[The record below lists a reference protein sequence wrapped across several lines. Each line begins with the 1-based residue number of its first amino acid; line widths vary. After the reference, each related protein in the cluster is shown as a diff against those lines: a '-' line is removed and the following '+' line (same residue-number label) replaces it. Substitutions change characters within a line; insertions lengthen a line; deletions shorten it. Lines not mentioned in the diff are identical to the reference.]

1 MHTQLAE
8 SGAGYIHV
16 KISVQK
22 YRRRVKS
29 INTQSVLGCMHAGC
43 GGGAVLAAA
52 AVSAPLGWLLVGCQ
66 HAVVLVPHELQ
77 CRWPGR
83 GGGGGG
89 GGGSEASQTQALNT
103 CTVHVYRRH
112 RDGWPCW
119 EQG

>member
-29 INTQSVLGCMHAGC
+29 INTQSVLGCMHACGG

-83 GGGGGG
+83 GG
-89 GGGSEASQTQALNT
+89 
-103 CTVHVYRRH
+103 V
-112 RDGWPCW
+112 GWGW
-119 EQG
+119 GQ